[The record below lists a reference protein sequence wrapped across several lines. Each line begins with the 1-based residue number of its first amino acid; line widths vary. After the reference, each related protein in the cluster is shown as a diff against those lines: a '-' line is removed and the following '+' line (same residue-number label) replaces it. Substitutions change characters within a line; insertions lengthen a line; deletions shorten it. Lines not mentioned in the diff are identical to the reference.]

1 MKKALFFL
9 AVALMGLAAN
19 AQVAFEENFDNV
31 STPSGIGVIPDTW
44 TLYGDNLSNANQSPV
59 SYMNDSWCV
68 INFQGSTPAAF
79 SSTWTSPAAQVD
91 RWMVTP
97 EIVIPSTGYSLTF
110 YAKIP
115 NPNYPEAFK
124 VMVSTTGVAKT
135 DFTATLLNE
144 PTAAT
149 EGMRIANLDA
159 YAGQTIHLAFVNYG
173 NDKVY
178 IGIDDIKVSVL
189 PQVGIAFYG
198 AVAAPYA
205 AIGGECTV
213 QFAVE
218 NQGLAALTSY
228 DYDVTVDGTALGET
242 RHVTGVNVNTF
253 DYDIQSF
260 TIPVNAVGQHTISI
274 TVSNPNGQTDPDLT
288 DNSGTTS
295 TKGFDPSTF
304 SHSVLIE
311 NFTTAQCQYCPAGH
325 ERLSEAVAPFS
336 GNVVWV
342 AHHTGYGSDNM
353 TLHQSEEIAG
363 YATGNSIQT
372 WEWHPGLYAA
382 TAALDAQGRYT
393 HGGTSAPAMAI
404 DRNAA
409 YAIEPESDGVV
420 GSVGSVSQIEELLMQ
435 DLRTP
440 GKLTLGLDNL
450 SYNATTREVKVTV
463 EGMFLENFSDEL
475 RLNVWVIEDGIIGS
489 QYSATEGQLNNYVHN
504 HVLRTLVTPTW
515 GENAFNMGTNS
526 GNTYKKSYTF
536 TLANNINAQNA
547 RIVAFVG
554 KAGSSDSV
562 FTDRH
567 VLNAIQSRNLTDE
580 HLDIQSIDVEANMN
594 VYPNP
599 ATDKAYISANGIIR
613 SMTLTD
619 ISGRRIQEVS
629 NMNVNEIEL
638 NVSRLEAGIYFIS
651 VTTDE
656 GTTTQK
662 LNVVK

>member
-19 AQVAFEENFDNV
+19 AQVAFEENFDDV
-31 STPSGIGVIPDTW
+31 STPSGIGVIPATW
-44 TLYGDNLSNANQSPV
+44 TLYEDNLNNANQSPV
-59 SYMNDSWCV
+59 SYMNKSWCV
-68 INFQGSTPAAF
+68 IRFNGSTPAAF
-79 SSTWTSPAAQVD
+79 SSSWTDPAAQVD

-97 EIVIPSTGYSLTF
+97 QITIPTTGYYLTF
-110 YAKIP
+110 YALVP

-124 VMVSTTGVAKT
+124 VMVSTTGTAQT
-135 DFTATLLNE
+135 DFTTTLLNE
-144 PTAAT
+144 PSASD
-149 EGMRIANLDA
+149 EGMRIVNLDA
-159 YAGQTIHLAFVNYG
+159 YAGQNIHLAFVNYG
-173 NDKVY
+173 NDKLY

-189 PQVGIAFYG
+189 ATNSLAFAG
-198 AVAAPYA
+198 ALATPYT

-213 QFAVE
+213 KFATQ
-218 NQGLAALTSY
+218 NTGSAPLTSY
-228 DYDVTVDGTALGET
+228 DYAVTVNGTALGET
-242 RHVTGVNVNTF
+242 HHVTGVNLSTF
-253 DYDIQSF
+253 NYDIQ
-260 TIPVNAVGQHTISI
+260 TITVPVDAVGQYTIGI

-288 DNSGTTS
+288 DNSGNAS
-295 TKGFDPSTF
+295 TNGFDPSTF
-304 SHSVLIE
+304 SHSVLLE
-311 NFTTAQCQYCPAGH
+311 NFTTAVCQYCPGGH
-325 ERLSEAVAPFS
+325 ETLIEASAPFS

-363 YATGNSIQT
+363 YFPENAQYYSD
-372 WEWHPGLYAA
+372 WVPGLYGAYA
-382 TAALDAQGRYT
+382 DQN
-393 HGGTSAPAMAI
+393 HSSFAPAMAI
-404 DRNAA
+404 DRNAT
-409 YAIEPESDGVV
+409 YAINAANGGVV
-420 GSVGSVSQIEELLMQ
+420 GSVGDASTIANKFMQ
-435 DLRTP
+435 ALSTP
-440 GKLTLGLDNL
+440 AKTSIGLNNL
-450 SYNATTREVKVTV
+450 SYNASNREVKVTV

-489 QYSATEGQLNNYVHN
+489 QISATEGQLSNYEHN

-515 GENAFNMGTNS
+515 GENAFNMGTNR
-526 GNTYKKSYTF
+526 GNTFKKSYTF

-547 RIVAFVG
+547 RIVAFVA
-554 KAGSSDSV
+554 KAGSSESV
-562 FTDRH
+562 FNDRH
-567 VLNAIQSRNLTDE
+567 VLNSIQSRYLTDE
-580 HLDIQSIDVEANMN
+580 RLDIQSVDMEASMK

-599 ATDKAYISANGIIR
+599 ATDKAYISTNGIIR
-613 SMTLTD
+613 SMILTD